1 MDKKVNH
8 GVIPLLFVGVLMG
21 ALDISIVGPA
31 IPSIESFLHIDSRFS
46 SWIFSIYV
54 LFNLVG
60 ISLFARLSD
69 KFGRRIIYSISIL
82 IFALGSL
89 LVSVTD
95 TYSALLIGRG
105 IQGFGASGIFPVA
118 SAVIGDLYPKEK
130 RGQLLGL
137 LGAVFGIAFMIG
149 PFMAGL
155 ILNYFSWNVLF
166 LINLPISAGLIYYSN
181 RLLPN
186 YFVSKTTRIDW
197 KGILLLGI
205 ALAGFT
211 FAINNFRL
219 SEGSGYGNGW
229 IWAAAAISLISLILL
244 LFIERQ
250 NEHAILKLDFF
261 RNPTIVITGIV
272 AMVCGLVQ
280 ACFVFIPKYSVTAF
294 GVSPSAASFM
304 LVPFVLATAV
314 GSPVFGKMID
324 KIGVKPVL
332 LMGILSAF
340 VGFASLA
347 TLGHLKYMFYASGVF
362 VGLGLSIL
370 AGSSLR
376 YIMLSVTL
384 PEDRATSQGML
395 TIFTS
400 TGQLIGAAL
409 FGLILGSVR
418 TGNPFVYIFTVTA
431 VALISVLALA
441 TTLRFEANRMQ

>member
-1 MDKKVNH
+1 MEKTKNR
-8 GVIPLLFVGVLMG
+8 GIIPLLFVGVLMG

-31 IPSIESFLHIDSRFS
+31 IPSIEKFLNISSQYS

-60 ISLFARLSD
+60 ISLFAKLSD
-69 KFGRRIIYSISIL
+69 KYGRRKIYMLSIL

-89 LVSVTD
+89 LVSITSS
-95 TYSALLIGRG
+95 YQYLLLGRA

-118 SAVIGDLYPKEK
+118 SAVIGDMYPKEK

-149 PFMAGL
+149 PLMAGV

-166 LINLPISAGLIYYSN
+166 LINLPISIGLIYYSN
-181 RLLPN
+181 KRLPN
-186 YFVSKTTRIDW
+186 YIVSESTPIDW
-197 KGILLLGI
+197 LGILFLGLF
-205 ALAGFT
+205 LAGFT
-211 FAINNFRL
+211 FSINNFKL
-219 SEGSGYGNGW
+219 D
-229 IWAAAAISLISLILL
+229 AAGLWFWLATGIAIVSLVLL
-244 LFIERQ
+244 LVTER
-250 NEHAILKLDFF
+250 NKEHAILRFEFF
-261 RNPTIVITGIV
+261 RNRTIVITGIV

-280 ACFVFIPKYSVTAF
+280 ACFVFIPKFSVQAF
-294 GVSPSAASFM
+294 GVSSSAASFM
-304 LVPFVLATAV
+304 LIPFVLATAV

-324 KIGVKPVL
+324 IYGVKPI
-332 LMGILSAF
+332 LMLGILLSLI
-340 VGFASLA
+340 GFSML
-347 TLGHLKYMFYASGVF
+347 TVIGNVLYLFYASGVF

-400 TGQLIGAAL
+400 SGQLIGSAL
-409 FGLILGSVR
+409 FGLILGSVG
-418 TGNPFVYIFTVTA
+418 TGTSFVYVFLSTA
-431 VALISVLALA
+431 AALLAVLLLS
-441 TTLRFEANRMQ
+441 TRLRLSKIE

>member
-1 MDKKVNH
+1 MEKKVNH
-8 GVIPLLFVGVLMG
+8 GIIPLLFVGVLMG

-31 IPSIESFLHIDSRFS
+31 IPSIEKFLHINSQYS

-60 ISLFARLSD
+60 ISLFAKLSD
-69 KFGRRIIYSISIL
+69 KFGRRIIYILSIL
-82 IFALGSL
+82 IFAVGSL
-89 LVSVTD
+89 VVAVTD
-95 TYSALLIGRG
+95 TYNALLFGRA

-149 PFMAGL
+149 PFMAGV

-166 LINLPISAGLIYYSN
+166 LINLPISIGLIYYSN
-181 RLLPN
+181 KLLPN
-186 YFVSKTTRIDW
+186 YFVSKTAKIDW
-197 KGILLLGI
+197 KGILFLGLF
-205 ALAGFT
+205 LAGFT

-219 SEGSGYGNGW
+219 SEGNGYGNVR
-229 IWAAAAISLISLILL
+229 IWSAAAVSLVSLVLL
-244 LFIERQ
+244 LLTEKDK
-250 NEHAILKLDFF
+250 EHAIIKFDFF

-280 ACFVFIPKYSVTAF
+280 ACFVFIPKYSVLTF
-294 GVSPSAASFM
+294 GVSASSASFM
-304 LVPFVLATAV
+304 LLPFVLATAV

-324 KIGVKPVL
+324 KVGVKPI
-332 LMGILSAF
+332 LMLGILLSF
-340 VGFASLA
+340 IGFGML
-347 TLGHLKYMFYASGVF
+347 TLLGHVLYLFYASGVF

-376 YIMLSVTL
+376 YIMLSVTSS
-384 PEDRATSQGML
+384 EDRATSQGML

-400 TGQLIGAAL
+400 SGQLIGSAL
-409 FGLILGSVR
+409 FGLILGSVH
-418 TGNPFVYIFTVTA
+418 TGNPFIYVFLTTA
-431 VALISVLALA
+431 VALLAVLALA
-441 TTLRFEANRMQ
+441 SNLRFSKTE